1 MDSELTFD
9 VLPEKRVGWSN
20 QAYQNLKKFDS
31 RSTICAVEK
40 YGGEAQYWI
49 DTDHSL
55 FSGNSATSIGSDF
68 DAIVE
73 GIIQGKK
80 FDDLIVVPP
89 DDVLGANG
97 SRSTKAY
104 KEWRDQQ
111 TAIVSTEEQRWK
123 FAKMYDSMLRND
135 AAYNLVKETTETQ
148 VSIFFEIDGHKLKVR
163 PDACCED
170 KWWDLKTTSATW
182 DKVIYSVRDFGYA
195 SQEWL
200 YVQGAMAWG
209 MDHFRMPFVF
219 VQTVPPFSCR
229 VYYLPER
236 LVEQAGRR
244 MRLTMELM
252 RLRRET
258 GSYFPREANEITEL
272 EVPEYLMREEEE
284 VAI

>member
-1 MDSELTFD
+1 MDSDLNLD
-9 VLPEKRVGWSN
+9 VLPAKRVGWSN
-20 QAYQNLKKFDS
+20 QAYHQTKGFDS
-31 RSTICAVEK
+31 RSTICSVEK
-40 YGGEAQYWI
+40 YGGEAQYWL
-49 DTDHSL
+49 DTGHSL

-80 FDDLIVVPP
+80 FDDMIVVPP
-89 DDVLGANG
+89 EDVLGTNG
-97 SRSTKAY
+97 SKSTKAY
-104 KEWRDQQ
+104 REWRDQQ

-148 VSIFFEIDGHKLKVR
+148 VSIFFEIDGHRLKVR
-163 PDACCED
+163 PDACTPSR
-170 KWWDLKTTSATW
+170 WWDLKTTSSTW
-182 DKVIYSVRDFGYA
+182 DKIVYSVRDYGYSA
-195 SQEWL
+195 QEWL

-219 VQTVPPFSCR
+219 VQTMPPFSCH

-236 LVEQAGRR
+236 LVDQAGKR
-244 MRLTMELM
+244 MLATMELM

-284 VAI
+284 VVL